1 MSLLALIGRN
11 ASLVLLVGM
20 VGVACFPGLSSV
32 LRPYL
37 PVMVSI
43 VLGLGIARLNIGQ
56 VLAGF
61 ASPRMVLRLLAVV
74 ILFLP
79 LTCFALSHL
88 ARLAGVPEDY
98 ILLLLVFAA
107 APPLSSAA
115 SLCLLLG
122 YNARVALQVGVL
134 GTLAVPVLGPICF
147 AVSGVQA
154 DMALVPMAISFAQMI
169 AGGFALG
176 FALQWLVGADRIA
189 RNGQVFNGMVAIAM
203 LVFLFPVFDGV
214 IEHVQRAPLQS
225 ALLAVLAIA
234 LNIGGNL
241 LTVRAMRLKLSPETA
256 SALGFIFGNRN
267 VSFYLAVL
275 PFNPLVSVFVAAAQI
290 PIYGTP
296 LLFLYLQRKAAR

>member
-20 VGVACFPGLSSV
+20 FGVACFPGLSAV

-37 PVMVSI
+37 PVMVSV

-61 ASPRMVLRLLAVV
+61 TSARMMLRLLAVV
-74 ILFLP
+74 VLFLP
-79 LTCFALSHL
+79 ATCLVLGWSARAL
-88 ARLAGVPEDY
+88 GVPEDY

-122 YNARVALQVGVL
+122 YNARIALQVGVI
-134 GTLAVPVLGPICF
+134 GTLAMPILGPVCF
-147 AVSGVQA
+147 AISGVAA
-154 DMALVPMAISFAQMI
+154 DMALLPMAISFAQMI
-169 AGGFALG
+169 AGGFAIG
-176 FALQWLVGADRIA
+176 FGLQAVAGSERIA

-203 LVFLFPVFDGV
+203 LVFLFPIFDGV
-214 IEHVQRAPLQS
+214 VAQITAAPLQS
-225 ALLAVLAIA
+225 AGLALLAVA

-241 LTVRAMRLKLSPETA
+241 LTSRALRLRLSPETA

-275 PFNPLVSVFVAAAQI
+275 PANPLVSVFVAAAQL

-296 LLFLYLQRKAAR
+296 LLFLYLQRRAAR